1 MGSSNIIFKKLTS
14 YLVSAIGTRLDANQ
28 VIQQGYD
35 EANKRHRVDALISA
49 TISDVAIKDSQ
60 GNELDVQPDG
70 SINVNVINPIDIEI
84 SAADGDNIA
93 ISDGTNTL
101 TVNPDGTIS
110 VQVVGTN
117 DPLNVYNEV
126 TSVASSVLTTI
137 ITLIASA
144 DSIINQIDVSG
155 TNIAEYRV
163 LVDAVIVKKT
173 RTYFG
178 GNLDYKLTFGEG
190 LKLTTAQTLTVEV
203 IHQRPMLGDFNS
215 TISYKEI

>member
-1 MGSSNIIFKKLTS
+1 M
-14 YLVSAIGTRLDANQ
+14 SAIGTRLDANQ

-70 SINVNVINPIDIEI
+70 SILVNVINPIDIEI

-93 ISDGTNTL
+93 ISDGINTL
-101 TVNPDGTIS
+101 NILPDGSLPVTFA
-110 VQVVGTN
+110 QTLN
-117 DPLNVYNEV
+117 PLNVYNEV
-126 TSVASSVLTTI
+126 TSVGSGVLTTV
-137 ITLIASA
+137 ITLIAVT
-144 DSIINQIDVSG
+144 DSIINQIGVSG

-163 LVDAVIVKKT
+163 LIDSTLIKKT

-190 LKLTTAQTLTVEV
+190 LKLTTAQILTVEV
-203 IHQRPMLGDFNS
+203 IHQRPDLGDFNS

>member
-1 MGSSNIIFKKLTS
+1 M
-14 YLVSAIGTRLDANQ
+14 SAIGTRLDANQ

-93 ISDGTNTL
+93 ISDGVNTL

-110 VQVVGTN
+110 VHVIPGVGGAIVN
-117 DPLNVYNEV
+117 EYNEI
-126 TSVASSVLTTI
+126 TSVPAAVLSNILTYTALANGKIKQVNVAGSNKGVYTIEIASSV
-137 ITLIASA
+137 
-144 DSIINQIDVSG
+144 
-155 TNIAEYRV
+155 
-163 LVDAVIVKKT
+163 VDKAY
-173 RTYFG
+173 TYFTEF
-178 GNLDYKLTFGEG
+178 NHEFDCGEG
-190 LKLTTAQTLTVEV
+190 LSVSLGQQILVRV
-203 IHQRPMLGDFNS
+203 IHNRPFLGDFNARLQF
-215 TISYKEI
+215 IED